1 VKAIGSAVPRSKE
14 ARPRLPV
21 GFEYEKSLCP
31 GPQRIPFSF
40 RAENTLAAVRL
51 HPAEAVVEGGRA
63 GGLRP
68 RPVAGLLGAAAPIPL
83 TAGAPDPSPEFINQ
97 RTTPLLDEM
106 KLKARINGEKV
117 HDVGYRVFLLD
128 LALELGIERFA
139 AYNRIDGGLEMVS
152 VMAEGDDDQIAAFRE
167 LIASKRPKDARVSD
181 VTIEDYDGRIVS
193 TTDFMHIIQVQQLN
207 KGIPAIL
214 RIQTT
219 QEKML
224 EKQCMMLDKQDQML
238 DKQDT
243 TISILKNIKE
253 DTSEIGAIKE
263 EVSTARYEA
272 RREREEIISTLKSG
286 SLEEKYEQLS
296 REIAE
301 IKAAISEIKGNG

>member
-1 VKAIGSAVPRSKE
+1 
-14 ARPRLPV
+14 
-21 GFEYEKSLCP
+21 
-31 GPQRIPFSF
+31 
-40 RAENTLAAVRL
+40 
-51 HPAEAVVEGGRA
+51 
-63 GGLRP
+63 
-68 RPVAGLLGAAAPIPL
+68 
-83 TAGAPDPSPEFINQ
+83 
-97 RTTPLLDEM
+97 LDGM
-106 KLKARINGEKV
+106 KLKARIKGEKV

-139 AYNRIDGGLEMVS
+139 AYNRTDGGSEVVS
-152 VMAEGDDDQIAAFRE
+152 VMAEGEDDQIATFRE
-167 LIASKRPKDARVSD
+167 LIARERPGDAEVSD
-181 VTIEDYDGRIVS
+181 VAIEEYDGRIAS

-243 TISILKNIKE
+243 SISILKNIDE
-253 DTSEIGAIKE
+253 DTSEMVAIKE

-272 RREREEIISTLKSG
+272 RREREEIISILKSG
-286 SLEEKYEQLS
+286 SLEEKYEELS

-301 IKAAISEIKGNG
+301 IKASIEDLRARGA

>member
-1 VKAIGSAVPRSKE
+1 
-14 ARPRLPV
+14 
-21 GFEYEKSLCP
+21 
-31 GPQRIPFSF
+31 
-40 RAENTLAAVRL
+40 
-51 HPAEAVVEGGRA
+51 
-63 GGLRP
+63 
-68 RPVAGLLGAAAPIPL
+68 
-83 TAGAPDPSPEFINQ
+83 
-97 RTTPLLDEM
+97 M
-106 KLKARINGEKV
+106 KLKARIKGEKV

-139 AYNRIDGGLEMVS
+139 AYNRTDGGSEVVS
-152 VMAEGDDDQIAAFRE
+152 VMAEGEDDQIATFRE
-167 LIASKRPKDARVSD
+167 LIARERPGDAEVSD
-181 VTIEDYDGRIVS
+181 VAIEEYDGRIAS

-243 TISILKNIKE
+243 SISILKNIDE
-253 DTSEIGAIKE
+253 DTSEMVAIKE

-272 RREREEIISTLKSG
+272 RREREEIISILKSG
-286 SLEEKYEQLS
+286 SLEEKYEELS

-301 IKAAISEIKGNG
+301 IKASIEDLRARGA

>member
-1 VKAIGSAVPRSKE
+1 
-14 ARPRLPV
+14 
-21 GFEYEKSLCP
+21 
-31 GPQRIPFSF
+31 
-40 RAENTLAAVRL
+40 
-51 HPAEAVVEGGRA
+51 
-63 GGLRP
+63 
-68 RPVAGLLGAAAPIPL
+68 
-83 TAGAPDPSPEFINQ
+83 
-97 RTTPLLDEM
+97 M
-106 KLKARINGEKV
+106 KLKARIKGEKV

-139 AYNRIDGGLEMVS
+139 ACNRIGCGSEVVS

-167 LIASKRPKDARVSD
+167 LVASMRPDDASVSD
-181 VTIEDYDGRIVS
+181 VTIEDYDGRIAS

-224 EKQCMMLDKQDQML
+224 EKQCMMLDN
-238 DKQDT
+238 QDT
-243 TISILKNIKE
+243 TISILKNIKD

-286 SLEEKYEQLS
+286 SMVEKYEQLS

-301 IKAAISEIKGNG
+301 IKAAIAEIKGNG